1 MNHFGHENIPMI
13 VYGSLPSFIGF
24 FSLGCYAGQCGYDIS
39 LPKILLLIFIMLGW
53 SVAETYWFHDY
64 GNPSRALGFK
74 LSVQSYSFVL
84 IVFLLSKN
92 IIKLSCTS
100 LAGLLASPNWLSF
113 IHDIFDSHASLAHS
127 EYLRTYYKFLV
138 S

>member
-74 LSVQSYSFVL
+74 LSVQSYSFCAYCISFVKKYNKTQL
-84 IVFLLSKN
+84 YIARR
-92 IIKLSCTS
+92 I
-100 LAGLLASPNWLSF
+100 LASPNWLSF